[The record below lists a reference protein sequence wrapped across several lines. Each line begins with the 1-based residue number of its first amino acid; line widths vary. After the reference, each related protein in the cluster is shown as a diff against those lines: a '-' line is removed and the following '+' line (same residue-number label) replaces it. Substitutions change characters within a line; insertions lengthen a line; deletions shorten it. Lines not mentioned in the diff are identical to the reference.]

1 LLRNGKIFSAER
13 SSFIKW
19 KVKFIHDI
27 SLLQY
32 SIKVKHKDRL
42 LSWIRFLP

>member
-1 LLRNGKIFSAER
+1 LLRNGKIFNAER

-19 KVKFIHDI
+19 KEKFIHDI

-32 SIKVKHKDRL
+32 RIKVKHKDRL
-42 LSWIRFLP
+42 LFWIRSLP